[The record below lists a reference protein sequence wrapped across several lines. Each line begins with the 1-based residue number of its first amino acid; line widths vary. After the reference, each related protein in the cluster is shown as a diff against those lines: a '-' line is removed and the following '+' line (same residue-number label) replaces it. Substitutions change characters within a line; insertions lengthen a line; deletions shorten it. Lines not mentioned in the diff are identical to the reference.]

1 MWEFTPTAPDA
12 TVECPRKRPFRER
25 HPLPLEN
32 PAISEEP
39 LILTLRMDDLSQE
52 RFDRLREE
60 HFPKSRNFIP
70 AHLTLFHKLPGERE
84 REVSATLNEFCRRR
98 EPFDLA
104 ATGLVFMGRGVGYRL
119 ESPALPA
126 LRKELADG
134 WWPWLGAQD
143 RKGFRPHVTV
153 QNKVPPEEARA
164 LHRQLE
170 ETFAPFEV
178 GAEGL
183 LLWRYLG
190 GPWESL
196 GSYGFGG

>member
-1 MWEFTPTAPDA
+1 M
-12 TVECPRKRPFRER
+12 
-25 HPLPLEN
+25 
-32 PAISEEP
+32 EP
-39 LILTLRMDDLSQE
+39 LILTLEMDDLSQE

-60 HFPKSRNFIP
+60 NFPKERNFIP
-70 AHLTLFHKLPGERE
+70 AHLTLFHKLPGDRTDEIA
-84 REVSATLNEFCRRR
+84 ATLKRLCRQQQ
-98 EPFDLA
+98 PFSLA

-119 ESPALPA
+119 ESSKLPA
-126 LRKELADG
+126 VRAELVDG

-153 QNKVPPEEARA
+153 QNKVSPEEARA
-164 LHRQLE
+164 LHRRLE

-190 GPWESL
+190 GPWEPV
-196 GSYGFGG
+196 GTYGFRG

>member
-1 MWEFTPTAPDA
+1 M
-12 TVECPRKRPFRER
+12 
-25 HPLPLEN
+25 
-32 PAISEEP
+32 EP
-39 LILTLRMDDLSQE
+39 LILTLKMDDLSQE

-60 HFPKSRNFIP
+60 HFPKERNFIP
-70 AHLTLFHKLPGERE
+70 AHLTLFHKLPGEQQSE
-84 REVSATLNEFCRRR
+84 IVDTLEDFCHRQK
-98 EPFDLA
+98 PFPLT

-119 ESPALPA
+119 DSSTLPA
-126 LRKELADG
+126 VRKKLADE

-164 LHRQLE
+164 LHRRLE
-170 ETFAPFEV
+170 ESFSPYRV

-190 GPWESL
+190 GPWEPL
-196 GSYGFGG
+196 GSYVFRG